1 LVPAGILILL
11 TFSYGFNIVLPLFYK
26 MKSNF
31 TSLSIHRKVLTVLL
45 FTLLFHVSSAQAT
58 LSVNYKFRTEEK
70 DGKKIGLTEWLENG
84 VPAPIDKE
92 CKPTWDVFYFRVTGL
107 GKVDTVSHGGNL
119 REKVVYKILDN
130 IHTTE
135 GHWIIPNGA
144 KPTDFYWYVFAYFD
158 FGGTFSGTSN
168 CSEADKLLQETVI
181 SLSEMLGK
189 VVIYTG
195 EKKASLIGPSKNG
208 GGYLKL

>member
-1 LVPAGILILL
+1 MDAGKLH
-11 TFSYGFNIVLPLFYK
+11 FNFAKIQ
-26 MKSNF
+26 
-31 TSLSIHRKVLTVLL
+31 RKVLILLL
-45 FTLLFHVSSAQAT
+45 FTLASHVSSAQGT
-58 LSVNYKFRTEEK
+58 LSMNYKFK
-70 DGKKIGLTEWLENG
+70 ILDKNGKKYGLTEWLENG
-84 VPAPIDKE
+84 VPVPNEKE
-92 CKPTWDVFYFRVTGL
+92 CRPTWDVFYFRVNAL

-119 REKVVYKILDN
+119 RKKVVDKILDN
-130 IHTTE
+130 IYTTQ

-144 KPTDFYWYVFAYFD
+144 KPNDFCWYVFAYFD

-189 VVIYTG
+189 VGIYMG
-195 EKKASLIGPSKNG
+195 ENKASLIGPSKNG